1 MHKNGGRLCELLEAG
16 DWRSAAFM
24 KYLDQADL
32 EHDAVHEAHDVM
44 LDVFDESSGDEAEC

>member
-16 DWRSAAFM
+16 DWRSSAFM